1 MTTSEIRVP
10 EMGDFKEVTVIE
22 VLIKPG
28 DVVTL
33 EQALVVLE
41 SDKASIDVP
50 APLAGRIIS
59 VDLLVG
65 QRVSKGALIAT
76 IEVQA
81 EANAESR
88 TEQTK
93 PQAAQVSDTAPD
105 CDILVIG
112 GGPGGYS
119 AAFRAADLGKRVI
132 LVERHATLGGVCLN
146 VGCIPSK
153 ALLHVAA
160 VKEEAERLG
169 EHGVV
174 FASPSI
180 DLDKLRDFKK
190 GVVGKLTDGLQAM
203 ARLRKVEVVRGAA
216 KFVDAH
222 SVEVDQFDGRLRT
235 IAFAKVIVA
244 VGSIPVKLPFLP
256 DDPRIVDSTG
266 ALELPFIPRR
276 MLIIGGGIIGLEMA
290 TVYSAFGARV
300 DIIEQADKLLT
311 DVDRDAI
318 DIWQKRNSHRFDEIL
333 LGERVES
340 VIAEKEGL
348 LVTTSG
354 ANGGVRRYDLILQSA
369 GRRPSVGFLQPEAA
383 GVVIDGRGFIQVDAQ
398 MSTNVANVFA
408 VGDITGNPMLAHRA
422 VHQGHI
428 AAEAAAGLKNFMEVK
443 VVPSVAYTDPEIAWV
458 GITEEAAKA
467 SGRTVE
473 VARFPWSAS
482 GRALANGAS
491 YGLTKLVFDAETHRI
506 IGGVMVGPAAG
517 DMIGEICL
525 AIEMGADAVDI
536 GRTIHPH
543 PTLGETIG
551 LAAEVAEGTCTDLP
565 SVRKRH

>member
-1 MTTSEIRVP
+1 
-10 EMGDFKEVTVIE
+10 MGDFKDVTVIE

-50 APLAGRIIS
+50 APLAGRIVS

-88 TEQTK
+88 TEQAK
-93 PQAAQVSDTAPD
+93 PQAAHVSNTAPD

-169 EHGVV
+169 GHGVV
-174 FASPSI
+174 FASPFI
-180 DLDKLRDFKK
+180 DLGKLRDFKR
-190 GVVGKLTDGLQAM
+190 GVIGKLTDGLQAM

-216 KFVDAH
+216 KFLDAH
-222 SVEVDQFDGRLRT
+222 SVEVDQFDGGIRT
-235 IAFAKVIVA
+235 IAFAKAIVA
-244 VGSIPVKLPFLP
+244 VGSTPVKLPFLP

-276 MLIIGGGIIGLEMA
+276 MLVIGGGIIGLEMA

-311 DVDRDAI
+311 DIDRDAV
-318 DIWQKRNSHRFDEIL
+318 DIWQKRNSRRFDEIL
-333 LGERVES
+333 LGARVES
-340 VIAEKEGL
+340 VVAEKDDL

-369 GRRPSVGFLQPEAA
+369 GRRPSVGLLQPEAA

-428 AAEAAAGLKNFMEVK
+428 AAEAAAGLKSSMDVK

-458 GITEEAAKA
+458 GMTEDAAKA
-467 SGRTVE
+467 SGHAVE
-473 VARFPWSAS
+473 IARFLWSAS

-491 YGLTKLVFDAETHRI
+491 HGLTKLVFDAETRRI
-506 IGGVMVGPAAG
+506 IGGVIVGPAAG

-565 SVRKRH
+565 PVRKRH